1 MRTQE
6 WMIIGLGWLGQALYD
21 ELKAQGLEVFGTRSA
36 DCNLLR
42 DELPAKACDVLFLN
56 TPPLV
61 ELPPEV
67 YAQKVSKSTASR
79 IIFISSTSVYGM
91 AQGEV
96 DEDATPVP
104 DTPGGKWL
112 SQVETELRKM
122 VGSRLLVI
130 RPGGLIGGQRHP
142 VFHLQGRS
150 GVSGGNERVNLIHRA
165 DLIGIIRKTP
175 SEMSV
180 VNAISPVHPLKSDYY
195 IGWAQK
201 LGLVPPTFKESVHSA
216 RVIHSK
222 VLATFYSEWR
232 CRDLD
237 WI

>member
-1 MRTQE
+1 
-6 WMIIGLGWLGQALYD
+6 MIIGLGWLGQDLHD
-21 ELKAQGLEVFGTRSA
+21 ELKASGLEVMGTHSTQ
-36 DCNLLR
+36 CNLLR
-42 DELPAKACDVLFLN
+42 DELPPRACDVLFLN

-61 ELPPEV
+61 EIAPEM
-67 YAQKVSKSTASR
+67 YALKVSKSTASR

-91 AQGEV
+91 GQGEV
-96 DEDATPVP
+96 NEDSFPVP
-104 DTPGGKWL
+104 DSPGGKWL
-112 SQVETELRKM
+112 LSVENELRKRI
-122 VGSRLLVI
+122 GSRLLVI

-150 GVSGGNERVNLIHRA
+150 GVSGGNERVNLIHRE
-165 DLIGIIRKTP
+165 DLIAIIRKTP
-175 SEMSV
+175 SEVSV

-222 VLATFYSEWR
+222 VLATFYSDWR
-232 CRDLD
+232 CRELD